1 MAAPHFLRTLNV
13 LLLVPLPYFIRS
25 RFANYSTRKINL
37 YIHKA
42 TFLSLVKAAALLLRL
57 FNYFSV
63 SMFINLPFLT
73 LLTFLLG
80 LLSAV
85 LIAVA
90 FCHLATKPL
99 FYFACFYFILLFS
112 RAVALPSRRYCF
124 ICLGCRAIL
133 RFSPPFL
140 ILAAIFLPCHFQ
152 RCHPFYRCSASN
164 IAASHSRLD
173 LELPFF
179 ALVLSSPYSFC
190 Y

>member
-1 MAAPHFLRTLNV
+1 MLPPHFLRTFNV
-13 LLLVPLPYFIRS
+13 PLFAPLPYFIRG

-42 TFLSLVKAAALLLRL
+42 TFLSLVKTAAILLRL

-63 SMFINLPFLT
+63 SMFISLLFLT
-73 LLTFLLG
+73 SLTFLLG

-90 FCHLATKPL
+90 FRHLATKPCSIL
-99 FYFACFYFILLFS
+99 LAFILFCCFL
-112 RAVALPSRRYCF
+112 VPWLLPSRRYCF
-124 ICLGCRAIL
+124 SCLGCHAVL

-152 RCHPFYRCSASN
+152 CCRPFYRPSASN
-164 IAASHSRLD
+164 IAAFHSRLD

-179 ALVLSSPYSFC
+179 AQVLSSPYLFC